1 MPRMGQFRVTA
12 RLTGPTGRSEE
23 TEFLVDTGSM
33 LIGLPR
39 AVADRLE
46 LVPQLNRR
54 VMLADGTMTRL
65 PVADVRFTLGGES
78 VMTPCY
84 IVPEGTPL
92 LGAVALQSLFLGVDP
107 INERLIPIQAYI

>member
-12 RLTGPTGRSEE
+12 RLTGPTGRSEDVR
-23 TEFLVDTGSM
+23 FLVDTGSM
-33 LIGLPR
+33 LLGLPR
-39 AVADRLE
+39 ALADRLE
-46 LVPQLNRR
+46 LVAQDDRR

-65 PVADVRFTLGGES
+65 PVADVRLTLDDHS
-78 VMTPCY
+78 VTTPCY

-107 INERLIPIQAYI
+107 VHERLVPIQAYI